1 MVSEPLKGWEP
12 ICKFLGKPVPNQ
24 PFPHEN
30 RLGSVIDELANDP
43 HYQATMKRQYIGWIN
58 RIVMIVGE
66 LLFYMVHTIWGSRA
80 IIDHFKAPFMYTR
93 TKQFCQ
99 IVCKKDDGHFQSP
112 KIFGQHLDILP
123 HSFFCSTVYKL
134 YNINYNINYTIWCTA
149 LLSPSRL

>member
-66 LLFYMVHTIWGSRA
+66 LLFYMDHIIWS
-80 IIDHFKAPFMYTR
+80 I
-93 TKQFCQ
+93 QF
-99 IVCKKDDGHFQSP
+99 G
-112 KIFGQHLDILP
+112 
-123 HSFFCSTVYKL
+123 
-134 YNINYNINYTIWCTA
+134 A
-149 LLSPSRL
+149 LGR